1 MGYTNPVS
9 KEQKKEKG
17 MMPLSEVV
25 NRFICVVLLVINEM
39 LCNQTLLC
47 MSQVHFHKA

>member
-9 KEQKKEKG
+9 KEQKK
-17 MMPLSEVV
+17 MPLSEVV
-25 NRFICVVLLVINEM
+25 NKFICVVLLVINGM